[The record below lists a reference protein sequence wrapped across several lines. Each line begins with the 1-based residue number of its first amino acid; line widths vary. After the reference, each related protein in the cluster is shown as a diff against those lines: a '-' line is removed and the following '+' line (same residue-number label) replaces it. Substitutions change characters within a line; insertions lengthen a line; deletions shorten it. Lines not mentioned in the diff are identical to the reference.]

1 MVCVD
6 YNAYHL
12 PIHYSGLLNH
22 AFDET
27 WFKMAKLQHISIEI
41 YMSHPTRKEG
51 KYMKGKR
58 CKTNQSSPLGS
69 NAHTLLRYLEK
80 EFQEI
85 EVSIYILE

>member
-1 MVCVD
+1 
-6 YNAYHL
+6 
-12 PIHYSGLLNH
+12 
-22 AFDET
+22 
-27 WFKMAKLQHISIEI
+27 
-41 YMSHPTRKEG
+41 MSHPTRKEG